1 MALYA
6 QVTLILLT
14 ASRAI
19 IVTEGVE
26 VITRPNCTVALIMP
40 IETNGSYWE
49 TNDKIIFTS
58 AKEAQK
64 RTVSKTPFM
73 YI

>member
-14 ASRAI
+14 ASLAI

-26 VITRPNCTVALIMP
+26 VTRPNCTVALIMP

-49 TNDKIIFTS
+49 TNDKIIFMS
-58 AKEAQK
+58 AEEAQK
-64 RTVSKTPFM
+64 RTVSKAH
-73 YI
+73 